1 MWLNSDIRLL
11 RWPLDKHVIT
21 SGWYYNSGKLHRALD
36 LRGSIGTEVKA
47 SLGAVLGWTYKNRQP
62 VIW

>member
-36 LRGSIGTEVKA
+36 LRGSIGTDVKA
-47 SLGAVLGWTYKNRQP
+47 
-62 VIW
+62 